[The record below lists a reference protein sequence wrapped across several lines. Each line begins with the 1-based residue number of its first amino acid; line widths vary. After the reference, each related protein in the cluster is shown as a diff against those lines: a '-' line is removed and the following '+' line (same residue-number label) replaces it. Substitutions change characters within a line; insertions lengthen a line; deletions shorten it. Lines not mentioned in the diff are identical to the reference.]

1 MRNSIIILSSFFFF
15 LVSFSQEPND
25 CINAI
30 TVCGNGNF
38 VSNVNGPGNE
48 PNEISGCGAV
58 FENNVFWIKIDV
70 VQAGTLG
77 FDLIPIS
84 TDMQVDY
91 DFWVF
96 GPNVDCDNLGSAIRC
111 NTNNPLA
118 EGASNNHTG
127 INGSTTSTIAGPG
140 SVGTPYVQ
148 WLNVQPGQSYYIAI
162 DRFLGDEGF
171 ELQWTGTATQGN
183 GAFAE
188 PPIANEI
195 PDYLTCSN
203 NPNVGLFDLNT
214 VRSDINPDTVNNT
227 FTFYNTYADAIDG
240 VNALPNLLTN
250 SSNPQTVIA
259 KVTNN
264 VTGCFSLTEFDLV
277 VSGIPVVNMSVSETS
292 LCSGED
298 VTITFNGT
306 PGVTVNYEI
315 NGAPQQVILD
325 GSGTFLFVDVPL
337 IDTDYQLINAQV
349 VNSIGEVICSNAGI
363 GDTQSVAVNSMQ
375 MPVVT
380 SNSPICQGGSA
391 EIIFSGEAGIVIDF
405 LLDGS
410 PNSIT
415 LAADGT
421 YQVTIPNVS
430 NNIEVE
436 LQNMEQAV
444 APFCTQD
451 LMGNNLTIIV
461 NPLPL
466 YEEPV
471 PKILCDF
478 NNPGDEQELFLL
490 DAAEIL
496 VGENGITYT
505 FYESYNN
512 AVNDIDALEGNPN
525 NPNNEISYYNQTNPQ
540 ILYIRGENDAT
551 GCFTIMT
558 LDLEVLPIPE
568 ANTPTDLNQ
577 CDEAPNDGF
586 AIFDLTEVEPEV
598 LGGQDPNNYEIT
610 YYLSQAEAE
619 LPASAITNPENYENS
634 LVNGETIYTRIEI
647 VGDSQCYTITSFN
660 IEVLPLSDASFQ
672 MNATCDGATATVT
685 GDSGTFAFNPVP
697 TDGAVIDTNSGTITN
712 ATPGAVYT
720 VEYTTNG
727 ACPTSS
733 IQNVTVHGAVNVVT
747 PIPLEV
753 CDDNVPDGFTAID
766 LTIKNTEISGNNP
779 NYLVSYYFNQTDANT
794 GNNPLPNPYTN
805 VSNPQTVYVRVV
817 DTTTGCYGTTTL
829 QLDVQQAPMA
839 NVPTPLEFCDP
850 DNDGFGSF
858 D

>member
-1 MRNSIIILSSFFFF
+1 
-15 LVSFSQEPND
+15 
-25 CINAI
+25 
-30 TVCGNGNF
+30 
-38 VSNVNGPGNE
+38 
-48 PNEISGCGAV
+48 
-58 FENNVFWIKIDV
+58 
-70 VQAGTLG
+70 
-77 FDLIPIS
+77 
-84 TDMQVDY
+84 
-91 DFWVF
+91 
-96 GPNVDCDNLGSAIRC
+96 
-111 NTNNPLA
+111 
-118 EGASNNHTG
+118 
-127 INGSTTSTIAGPG
+127 
-140 SVGTPYVQ
+140 
-148 WLNVQPGQSYYIAI
+148 
-162 DRFLGDEGF
+162 
-171 ELQWTGTATQGN
+171 
-183 GAFAE
+183 
-188 PPIANEI
+188 
-195 PDYLTCSN
+195 
-203 NPNVGLFDLNT
+203 
-214 VRSDINPDTVNNT
+214 
-227 FTFYNTYADAIDG
+227 NTYADAIDG

-551 GCFTIMT
+551 GCF
-558 LDLEVLPIPE
+558 
-568 ANTPTDLNQ
+568 
-577 CDEAPNDGF
+577 
-586 AIFDLTEVEPEV
+586 
-598 LGGQDPNNYEIT
+598 
-610 YYLSQAEAE
+610 
-619 LPASAITNPENYENS
+619 
-634 LVNGETIYTRIEI
+634 
-647 VGDSQCYTITSFN
+647 
-660 IEVLPLSDASFQ
+660 
-672 MNATCDGATATVT
+672 
-685 GDSGTFAFNPVP
+685 
-697 TDGAVIDTNSGTITN
+697 
-712 ATPGAVYT
+712 
-720 VEYTTNG
+720 
-727 ACPTSS
+727 
-733 IQNVTVHGAVNVVT
+733 
-747 PIPLEV
+747 
-753 CDDNVPDGFTAID
+753 
-766 LTIKNTEISGNNP
+766 
-779 NYLVSYYFNQTDANT
+779 
-794 GNNPLPNPYTN
+794 
-805 VSNPQTVYVRVV
+805 
-817 DTTTGCYGTTTL
+817 
-829 QLDVQQAPMA
+829 
-839 NVPTPLEFCDP
+839 
-850 DNDGFGSF
+850 
-858 D
+858 